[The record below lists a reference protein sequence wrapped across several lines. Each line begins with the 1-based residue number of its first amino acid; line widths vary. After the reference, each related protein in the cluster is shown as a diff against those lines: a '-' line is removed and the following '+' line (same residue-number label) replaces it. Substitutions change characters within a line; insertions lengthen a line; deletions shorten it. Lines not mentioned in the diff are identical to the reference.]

1 MQTKDRRKISGYIGF
16 AVLTLL
22 YISSIV
28 IIPRVSQSS
37 EMLIIGNARLP
48 MSAFAGVVS
57 TMANIC
63 IILLVVFYRKTG
75 FIAAMVLLLGQIP
88 IWARNLIVTRQMGSL
103 PGIFSTI
110 LTLIVIIEIRIWSRK
125 VDQFQQEK
133 VEQLVKENELS
144 RNMFE
149 QTTEALANAIDA
161 KDRYTNGHSQRVA
174 EYSRKIARE
183 VGKSE
188 EECNRI
194 YYSALL
200 HDVGKIGIP
209 VAILNKPGKL
219 TIEEFSQIKA
229 HPVVGGQILYSI
241 HQFPYLSIAARYHHE
256 RYDGKGYPEGLKG
269 EDIPEIARIIAV
281 ADAYDAMSSNRS
293 YRAALS
299 QDRVREE
306 LVKGI
311 GMQFDPGFARAMI
324 HLIDLDTE
332 YRMREKVSGG
342 NLSST
347 PEIHCE
353 SIYNACTEGVP
364 ITERMVRLCLY
375 SQPDEGFSEA
385 EGLPTLIVFD
395 ALDGRVHPGEEHNKD
410 LFYYEYARI
419 RLDGRFEERGTR
431 KMESTILARMEDAG
445 RPANASGA
453 GQRYDIEA
461 VKYKDHALVRVTDAD
476 STREFI
482 LALPD
487 SSRFAYIAVTG
498 EHCTV
503 NGIHV
508 ENTETVVDPDYIPRI
523 AEEVSYIRDC
533 PAGDIPNVQVN
544 GWRTEASEGIPIRDG
559 MTLTFHAMSLPTARL
574 VWHCPYISV
583 FSSKDGQVNGE
594 DFREYTLVRLDGENW
609 ESGERAENDISVNQ
623 TPEFAGWSAWKE
635 KNRQG
640 MDCTVS
646 IQREA
651 DRIVIKT
658 ENLGIAIHSVTT
670 IHDDVKNVYIALT
683 GDQCALTNIRITD
696 KGVIRDDSH

>member
-1 MQTKDRRKISGYIGF
+1 MQIEDKRKFSGYIGF

-22 YISSIV
+22 YISSVV
-28 IIPRVSQSS
+28 IIPRVSQSG
-37 EMLIIGNARLP
+37 EMLIIGNAQLP

-57 TMANIC
+57 MIANIC
-63 IILLVVFYRKTG
+63 LIMLVVCYGKRG
-75 FIAAMVLLLGQIP
+75 FITALVLLLGQIP
-88 IWARNLIVTRQMGSL
+88 IWARNLIVTRQLGSL
-103 PGIFSTI
+103 PGIFNTM
-110 LTLIVIIEIRIWSRK
+110 LTLIVIVLVWSWGTKINR
-125 VDQFQQEK
+125 FQQEK
-133 VEQLVKENELS
+133 VEQLTKQKELS
-144 RNMFE
+144 EQMFE

-174 EYSRKIARE
+174 EYSRKIARA

-188 EECNRI
+188 EECGRI

-219 TIEEFSQIKA
+219 TVEEFAQIRA
-229 HPVVGGQILYSI
+229 HPVVGSQILYSI

-311 GMQFDPGFARAMI
+311 GMQFDPGFAKAMI
-324 HLIDLDTE
+324 HLVDLDTE
-332 YRMREKVSGG
+332 YRMREKGSGG
-342 NLSST
+342 NLSPASD
-347 PEIHCE
+347 IHCE

-364 ITERMVRLCLY
+364 ITDRMVRLCLY
-375 SQPDEGFSEA
+375 NQPDEGFSEA

-410 LFYYEYARI
+410 LLYYEYARI

-431 KMESTILARMEDAG
+431 KIESTVRDRMEGAG
-445 RPANASGA
+445 KPADASGV
-453 GQRYDIEA
+453 GRRYDIEA
-461 VKYKDHALVRVTDAD
+461 VKQNDHVLVRVTDAD
-476 STREFI
+476 STRELI

-487 SSRFAYIAVTG
+487 SSRFVYIAVTG

-508 ENTETVVDPDYIPRI
+508 EKTETAVGPDYIPRI
-523 AEEVSYIRDC
+523 AEEVSFIRDC
-533 PAGDIPNVQVN
+533 PVGDIPNVQVN
-544 GWRTEASEGIPIRDG
+544 GWRTEASEGIPIRNG
-559 MTLTFHAMSLPTARL
+559 MRLTFHAMSLPTARL

-583 FSSKDGQVNGE
+583 FSSNDGKFNGG

-609 ESGERAENDISVNQ
+609 ESGERAENSISVNQ

-640 MDCTVS
+640 MDCTVI
-646 IQREA
+646 IQREGE
-651 DRIVIKT
+651 RIVIET

-670 IHDDVKNVYIALT
+670 IHDGVKNVYVALT
-683 GDQCALTNIRITD
+683 GDECALTNIRITE
-696 KGVIRDDSH
+696 K